1 MLFLNRTETATFLVV
16 KPSFPDFLE
25 SYDPIIETPA
35 VGNFTGSYRPKT
47 GEVIIH
53 YEDDV
58 YTGKLENDRLT
69 MTVHTSRKGETEFYL
84 RHFVLDSEK
93 LFEAFMDQDAKVKGG
108 LSIAQQLMVCIPDY
122 AEQTGGYMA
131 YPMVYPGLDKVKEGM
146 TDLDGHLLIRKGDEY
161 MIITRGY
168 FLRMKRDDELGVPCY
183 TVTASAMLV
192 NDEMTYR
199 ECQEVG
205 RSLSR
210 L

>member
-1 MLFLNRTETATFLVV
+1 MKFLKRTETATFLVV

-25 SYDPIIETPA
+25 SYDPIIETPT

-47 GEVIIH
+47 GDVTIS

-69 MTVHTSRKGETEFYL
+69 MTLHTSRKGETEFYL

-93 LFEAFMDQDAKVKGG
+93 LFKAFMDQDVKTRQG
-108 LSIAQQLMVCIPDY
+108 LSVAQQLMICIPDY
-122 AEQTGGYMA
+122 AEQTGGY
-131 YPMVYPGLDKVKEGM
+131 MVYPGLDKVKEGM
-146 TDLDGHLLIRKGDEY
+146 TDIDGKMLIRKGDEY

-168 FLRMKRDDELGVPCY
+168 FLRMKRDDELGVSRY
-183 TVTASAMLV
+183 TVTESAMLKR
-192 NDEMTYR
+192 NEQTYR
-199 ECQEVG
+199 ECQEIG
-205 RSLSR
+205 RNLSR

>member
-1 MLFLNRTETATFLVV
+1 MRFLNRTETATFLVA

-25 SYDPIIETPA
+25 NYDPIIETPA

-47 GEVIIH
+47 GDVTVR

-58 YTGKLENDRLT
+58 YTGKLENDRLA

-84 RHFVLDSEK
+84 RHIMFDNKL
-93 LFEAFMDQDAKVKGG
+93 LFEAFMDQDAKVKGD
-108 LSIAQQLMVCIPDY
+108 LSIAQQLMICIPDY
-122 AEQTGGYMA
+122 AEQTGGYM
-131 YPMVYPGLDKVKEGM
+131 VYPGLDKVKEGV
-146 TDLDGHLLIRKGDEY
+146 TDLDGKMLIRKGDEY

-168 FLRMKRDDELGVPCY
+168 FLRMKRDDELGVSRY
-183 TVTASAMLV
+183 TVTESAMLKR
-192 NDEMTYR
+192 NEQTYR

>member
-1 MLFLNRTETATFLVV
+1 MRFLNRTKTATFLVV

-25 SYDPIIETPA
+25 LYDPIIQTPA

-47 GEVIIH
+47 GEVTIH

-84 RHFVLDSEK
+84 RHIMFDNKL
-93 LFEAFMDQDAKVKGG
+93 LFEAFMDPDAKVKGD
-108 LSIAQQLMVCIPDY
+108 LSIAQRLMICIPDY
-122 AEQTGGYMA
+122 AEQTGGY
-131 YPMVYPGLDKVKEGM
+131 MVYPGLDKVKEGM
-146 TDLDGHLLIRKGDEY
+146 TDLDGKMLIRKGDEY
-161 MIITRGY
+161 TIITRGY
-168 FLRMKRDDELGVPCY
+168 FLRMKRDDELGVSCY
-183 TVTASAMLV
+183 TVTASAMLKR
-192 NDEMTYR
+192 NEQTYR
-199 ECQEVG
+199 ECQEIG

>member
-47 GEVIIH
+47 GEVIIK
-53 YEDDV
+53 YQDDT
-58 YTGKLENDRLT
+58 YTGTLENDRLT
-69 MTVHTSRKGETEFYL
+69 MNLHTSRKGETEFYL
-84 RHFVLDSEK
+84 RHIMFDSK
-93 LFEAFMDQDAKVKGG
+93 LLFEAFMDQDAKVKGG
-108 LSIAQQLMVCIPDY
+108 LSIAQQLMICIPDY
-122 AEQTGGYMA
+122 AEQTGGY
-131 YPMVYPGLDKVKEGM
+131 MVYPGLDKVKEGM
-146 TDLDGHLLIRKGDEY
+146 TDLDGKMLIRKGDEY
-161 MIITRGY
+161 TIITRGY
-168 FLRMKRDDELGVPCY
+168 FLRMKRDDELGVSCY

-192 NDEMTYR
+192 KDEMTYR
-199 ECQEVG
+199 ECRNVG

>member
-1 MLFLNRTETATFLVV
+1 MRFLNRTETATFLVV

-47 GEVIIH
+47 GEVTIQ
-53 YEDDV
+53 YQDDV

-84 RHFVLDSEK
+84 RHFVLDSDV
-93 LFEAFMDQDAKVKGG
+93 LFEAFAEQDAKTKQG
-108 LSIAQQLMVCIPDY
+108 LSIAQQLMICIPDY
-122 AEQTGGYMA
+122 EEQTGGY
-131 YPMVYPGLDKVKEGM
+131 MVYPGLDKVKEGV
-146 TDLDGHLLIRKGDEY
+146 TGLDGQMLIRKGDEY

-168 FLRMKRDDELGVPCY
+168 FLRMKRDNELGLSRY
-183 TVTASAMLV
+183 TVTKGAMLV

-199 ECQEVG
+199 ECRNVG

>member
-1 MLFLNRTETATFLVV
+1 MRFLNRTETATFLVV
-16 KPSFPDFLE
+16 KPSFPNYLE
-25 SYDPIIETPA
+25 AYDPIIETPA

-47 GEVIIH
+47 GDVTIR
-53 YEDDV
+53 YENDI

-69 MTVHTSRKGETEFYL
+69 MTLHTSRKGETDFYL
-84 RHFVLDSEK
+84 RHIMFDSK
-93 LFEAFMDQDAKVKGG
+93 LLFEAFVEQDVKTKQG
-108 LSIAQQLMVCIPDY
+108 LSIAQQLMICIPGY
-122 AEQTGGYMA
+122 EEQTGGY
-131 YPMVYPGLDKVKEGM
+131 MVYPGLDKVKEGV
-146 TDLDGHLLIRKGDEY
+146 TDLDGQMLIRKGDEY

>member
-1 MLFLNRTETATFLVV
+1 MKFLKRTETATFLVA

-47 GEVIIH
+47 GDVTIR

-84 RHFVLDSEK
+84 RHIMFDSK
-93 LFEAFMDQDAKVKGG
+93 LLFEAFVEQDAKVKGG
-108 LSIAQQLMVCIPDY
+108 LSIAQQLMICIPDY
-122 AEQTGGYMA
+122 AEQTGTYA
-131 YPMVYPGLDKVKEGM
+131 VYPGLDKVQEGV
-146 TDLDGHLLIRKGDEY
+146 TDLDGHMLIRKGDEY
-161 MIITRGY
+161 DIITRGY
-168 FLRMKRDDELGVPCY
+168 FLRMQRDDELGTSRY
-183 TVTASAMLV
+183 TVIDSAMLKR
-192 NDEMTYR
+192 NEQTYR

>member
-1 MLFLNRTETATFLVV
+1 MRFLNRTETATFLVV

-25 SYDPIIETPA
+25 TYDPIIETPA

-47 GEVIIH
+47 GDVTVR

-84 RHFVLDSEK
+84 RHIMFDNKL
-93 LFEAFMDQDAKVKGG
+93 LFEAFMNQDAKVKGD
-108 LSIAQQLMVCIPDY
+108 LSIAQQLMICIPDY
-122 AEQTGGYMA
+122 EEQTGGY
-131 YPMVYPGLDKVKEGM
+131 MVYPGLDKVQEGV
-146 TDLDGHLLIRKGDEY
+146 TDLDGQMLIRKGDEY
-161 MIITRGY
+161 VIITRGY
-168 FLRMKRDDELGVPCY
+168 FLRMKRDDELGISCY

-192 NDEMTYR
+192 KDETTYR
-199 ECQEVG
+199 ECQEIG
-205 RSLSR
+205 RNLSR

>member
-1 MLFLNRTETATFLVV
+1 MKFLKRTETATFLVA

-47 GEVIIH
+47 GDVTIR

-84 RHFVLDSEK
+84 RHFVLDSK
-93 LFEAFMDQDAKVKGG
+93 VLLEAFVEQDAKTKQG
-108 LSIAQQLMVCIPDY
+108 LSIAQQLMICIPDY
-122 AEQTGGYMA
+122 AEQTGGY
-131 YPMVYPGLDKVKEGM
+131 MVYPGLDKVKEGM
-146 TDLDGHLLIRKGDEY
+146 TDLDGKMLIRKGDEY
-161 MIITRGY
+161 TIITRGY
-168 FLRMKRDDELGVPCY
+168 FLRMKRDDELGLSRY
-183 TVTASAMLV
+183 TVIDGAMLKR
-192 NDEMTYR
+192 NEQTYR
-199 ECQEVG
+199 ECQEIG
-205 RSLSR
+205 RNLSR

>member
-1 MLFLNRTETATFLVV
+1 MKFLKRTETATFMIA

-25 SYDPIIETPA
+25 SYDRVIETPA

-47 GEVIIH
+47 GDVTIR

-84 RHFVLDSEK
+84 RHIMFDSK
-93 LFEAFMDQDAKVKGG
+93 LLFEAFMDQDAKVKGG
-108 LSIAQQLMVCIPDY
+108 LSIAQQLMLCIPDY
-122 AEQTGGYMA
+122 TEWTGGY
-131 YPMVYPGLDKVKEGM
+131 MVYPGLDKVKEGM
-146 TDLDGHLLIRKGDEY
+146 TDLDGKMLIRKGDEY
-161 MIITRGY
+161 TIITRGY
-168 FLRMKRDDELGVPCY
+168 FLRMKRDDELGVSCY

-192 NDEMTYR
+192 KDEMTYR
-199 ECQEVG
+199 ECCNVG

>member
-1 MLFLNRTETATFLVV
+1 MRFLNRTETATFLVV

-25 SYDPIIETPA
+25 AYDPTITTPT
-35 VGNFTGSYRPKT
+35 VGNFKGSYRPKT
-47 GEVIIH
+47 GEVTIQ

-58 YTGKLENDRLT
+58 YTGTLENDRLT

-84 RHFVLDSEK
+84 RHFVLDSK
-93 LFEAFMDQDAKVKGG
+93 VLFEAFMDQDTKVKGD
-108 LSIAQQLMVCIPDY
+108 LSIAQQLMLCIPDY
-122 AEQTGGYMA
+122 TEWTGGY
-131 YPMVYPGLDKVKEGM
+131 MVYPGLDKVQEGV
-146 TDLDGHLLIRKGDEY
+146 TDLDGHMLIRKGDEY

-168 FLRMKRDDELGVPCY
+168 FLRMKRDDELGLSRY
-183 TVTASAMLV
+183 TVTKGAMLV

-199 ECQEVG
+199 ECRNVG

>member
-1 MLFLNRTETATFLVV
+1 MRFLNRTETSTFMVV

-25 SYDPIIETPA
+25 AYDPIIETPA

-47 GEVIIH
+47 GDVTIL

-84 RHFVLDSEK
+84 RHFVLDSK
-93 LFEAFMDQDAKVKGG
+93 VLFEAFVEQDAKVKGG
-108 LSIAQQLMVCIPDY
+108 LSVAQQLMICIPNY
-122 AEQTGGYMA
+122 EEQTGGY
-131 YPMVYPGLDKVKEGM
+131 MVYPGLDKIQEGV
-146 TDLDGHLLIRKGDEY
+146 TDLDGHMLIRKGDEY
-161 MIITRGY
+161 DIITRGY
-168 FLRMKRDDELGVPCY
+168 FLRMKRDNELDMSRY
-183 TVTASAMLV
+183 TVIDGAILKR
-192 NDEMTYR
+192 NEQTYR

>member
-1 MLFLNRTETATFLVV
+1 MRFLNRTETATFLVV

-25 SYDPIIETPA
+25 LYDPVIETPA

-47 GEVIIH
+47 GEVTIR

-69 MTVHTSRKGETEFYL
+69 ITVHTSRKGETEFYL
-84 RHFVLDSEK
+84 RHFVLDSK
-93 LFEAFMDQDAKVKGG
+93 VLFEAFVEQDAKVKGG
-108 LSIAQQLMVCIPDY
+108 LSIAQQLMICIPDY
-122 AEQTGGYMA
+122 TEWTGTYA
-131 YPMVYPGLDKVKEGM
+131 VYPGLDKVQEGV
-146 TDLDGHLLIRKGDEY
+146 TDLDGHMLIRKGDEY
-161 MIITRGY
+161 DIITRGY
-168 FLRMKRDDELGVPCY
+168 FLRMKRDDELGVSCY

-192 NDEMTYR
+192 KDEMTYR

-205 RSLSR
+205 RSLSQ

>member
-1 MLFLNRTETATFLVV
+1 MKFLKRTETATFLVA
-16 KPSFPDFLE
+16 KPSFPAFLE

-47 GEVIIH
+47 GDVTIR
-53 YEDDV
+53 YADDV

-84 RHFVLDSEK
+84 RHIMFDSK
-93 LFEAFMDQDAKVKGG
+93 LLFEAFMDQDAKVKGG
-108 LSIAQQLMVCIPDY
+108 LSIAQQLMLCIPDY
-122 AEQTGGYMA
+122 TEWTGGY
-131 YPMVYPGLDKVKEGM
+131 MVYPGLDKVKEGM
-146 TDLDGHLLIRKGDEY
+146 TDLDGKMLIRKGDEY
-161 MIITRGY
+161 TIITRGY
-168 FLRMKRDDELGVPCY
+168 FLRMKRDDELGVSCY

-192 NDEMTYR
+192 KDEMTYR
-199 ECQEVG
+199 ECRNVG

>member
-1 MLFLNRTETATFLVV
+1 MKFLKRTETATFLVA

-25 SYDPIIETPA
+25 AYDPIIETPA

-47 GEVIIH
+47 GDVTIR

-84 RHFVLDSEK
+84 RHFVLDSK
-93 LFEAFMDQDAKVKGG
+93 VLFEAFVEQDAKVKGS
-108 LSIAQQLMVCIPDY
+108 LSIAQQLMICIPDY
-122 AEQTGGYMA
+122 EEQTGGY
-131 YPMVYPGLDKVKEGM
+131 MVYPGLDKVQEGV
-146 TDLDGHLLIRKGDEY
+146 TNLDGQMLIRKGDEY
-161 MIITRGY
+161 DIITRGY
-168 FLRMKRDDELGVPCY
+168 FLRMKRDDELGMSRY
-183 TVTASAMLV
+183 TVIDSSMLKR
-192 NDEMTYR
+192 NEMTYR

>member
-1 MLFLNRTETATFLVV
+1 MRFLNRTETATFLVV

-25 SYDPIIETPA
+25 SYDPVIQTPA

-47 GEVIIH
+47 GDVTIR
-53 YEDDV
+53 YEADE

-84 RHFVLDSEK
+84 RHIMFDSK
-93 LFEAFMDQDAKVKGG
+93 LLFEAFMDQDAKVKGG
-108 LSIAQQLMVCIPDY
+108 LSIAQQLMLCIPDY
-122 AEQTGGYMA
+122 TEWTGGY
-131 YPMVYPGLDKVKEGM
+131 MVYPGLDKVKEGM
-146 TDLDGHLLIRKGDEY
+146 TDLDGKMLIRKGDEY
-161 MIITRGY
+161 TIITRGY
-168 FLRMKRDDELGVPCY
+168 FLRMKRDDELGVSCY

-192 NDEMTYR
+192 KDEMTYR
-199 ECQEVG
+199 ECRNVG

>member
-1 MLFLNRTETATFLVV
+1 MKFLNRTEVATFLVA
-16 KPSFPDFLE
+16 KPAFPDFLE
-25 SYDPIIETPA
+25 RYDPIIETPA

-47 GEVIIH
+47 GDVTIR

-58 YTGKLENDRLT
+58 YTGVLENDRLT

-84 RHFVLDSEK
+84 RHFVLDSDV
-93 LFEAFMDQDAKVKGG
+93 LFEAFAKQDAKTKQG
-108 LSIAQQLMVCIPDY
+108 LSIAQQLMICIPDY
-122 AEQTGGYMA
+122 EEQTGGY
-131 YPMVYPGLDKVKEGM
+131 MVYPGLDKVKEGV
-146 TDLDGHLLIRKGDEY
+146 TDLDGHMLIRKGDEY

-168 FLRMKRDDELGVPCY
+168 FLRMTRDDELGLSRY
-183 TVTASAMLV
+183 TVTKGAMLV
-192 NDEMTYR
+192 NDEITYR

>member
-1 MLFLNRTETATFLVV
+1 MKFLKRTETATFLVA

-25 SYDPIIETPA
+25 SYDPVIETPA

-47 GEVIIH
+47 GDVTVR

-84 RHFVLDSEK
+84 RHFVLDSK
-93 LFEAFMDQDAKVKGG
+93 VLFEAFVEQDAKVKGG
-108 LSIAQQLMVCIPDY
+108 LSVAQQLMLCIPDY
-122 AEQTGGYMA
+122 TEWAGTYA
-131 YPMVYPGLDKVKEGM
+131 VYPGLDKVQEGV
-146 TDLDGHLLIRKGDEY
+146 TDLDGHMLIRKGDEY
-161 MIITRGY
+161 DIITRGY
-168 FLRMKRDDELGVPCY
+168 FLRMKRDDELGMSRY

-192 NDEMTYR
+192 KDEMTYR
-199 ECQEVG
+199 ECRNVG